1 MLNVEDCHKC
11 YKVRLQVQFNI
22 DETYYIIAKNVLQA
36 AQRATDIFNT
46 RGAALTPELCIT
58 EVTKTDLKI
67 WFDREDW
74 G

>member
-1 MLNVEDCHKC
+1 MISVEDCHKC
-11 YKVRLQVQFNI
+11 YKVRLVVQPSF
-22 DETYYIIAKNVLQA
+22 DEFYYIIAKNVLQA

-46 RGAALTPELCIT
+46 RGAKLTPEVCVT
-58 EVTKTDLKI
+58 EVIKTELKI